1 MGKLPLRGKKK
12 RRIKDKVPVPAYLY
26 STFDNETKEY
36 FTPKEEPHSPLQKHH
51 EEIFSDE
58 LYDEEGKK
66 NYKDVENDNF
76 LEPDLDMNVL
86 DGLANTQPSE
96 ELIKTII
103 QLSIPGKILSRLQG
117 KLFLDM
123 NRFIFIRRVV
133 PTCLLFI
140 LYSYYRDIK

>member
-1 MGKLPLRGKKK
+1 MKNEIDTVQSKPPSRGSRRLAGKKK

-36 FTPKEEPHSPLQKHH
+36 FTPKEEPHSPLQKNH

-103 QLSIPGKILSRLQG
+103 QVAIPGKILSRLKG
-117 KLFLDM
+117 KLCLDM
-123 NRFIFIRRVV
+123 NRFIFIK
-133 PTCLLFI
+133 FN
-140 LYSYYRDIK
+140 DG